1 MSDFIAHKKEGPMMA
16 KQSGGDKITRYI
28 VIGMVLFV
36 VAVGLAF
43 SLMGNKTSNGAFPSS
58 VSKSEGYGIVFNG
71 DLAGVPKVDVWED
84 LQCPVCKQFEATNGD
99 YIKTII
105 TEKKAKVIFHILSFI
120 GPESIL
126 AANATA
132 CAADEGKFV
141 QLHSYLY
148 KNQGKEN
155 TGTWSNAGLIQAGA
169 AAGISSGKFKSCV
182 NSGTYTSWVNNV
194 ANDGATKN
202 INSTPT
208 IFVNGKAIDRN
219 TQYFDAAGFQ
229 AAVEGK

>member
-1 MSDFIAHKKEGPMMA
+1 MA

-36 VAVGLAF
+36 IAVGVIF
-43 SLMGNKTSNGAFPSS
+43 SVMGNKTSNGAVPSS
-58 VSKSEGYGIVFNG
+58 VSKSDGYGIVFNG
-71 DLAGVPKVDVWED
+71 GLTGVPKVDLWED

-99 YIKTII
+99 YIKKLI
-105 TEKKAKVIFHILSFI
+105 TEKKATVVYHLLSFI

-126 AANATA
+126 AANAAA

-141 QLHSYLY
+141 QFHAYLY
-148 KNQGKEN
+148 TNQGAEN
-155 TGTWSNAGLIQAGA
+155 TGAWSNAGLIKAGA
-169 AAGISSGKFKSCV
+169 NAGIASGKFKSCV
-182 NSGTYTSWVNNV
+182 NNGTYTSWVNNV
-194 ANDGATKN
+194 ANDGASKN